1 MIQSSIRSEDLF
13 ARIDGDEFSM
23 IVRNC
28 SVKTAEKK
36 IHQIQ
41 VQFSHDH
48 DRRYPRSFSC
58 GIIGVSQVH
67 EGVQLMSLLNQA
79 DEKMVQQKK
88 KHKEQFDRMIQE
100 KGFRYPII

>member
-58 GIIGVSQVH
+58 GIIGVPQVH
-67 EGVQLMSLLNQA
+67 EGVQLMSLLKQA
-79 DEKMVQQKK
+79 DEKIYQQKK
-88 KHKEQFDRMIQE
+88 KHMEQFDRMIQE

>member
-58 GIIGVSQVH
+58 GIIGVPQVH
-67 EGVQLMSLLNQA
+67 EGVQLMSLLKQA

>member
-1 MIQSSIRSEDLF
+1 M
-13 ARIDGDEFSM
+13 
-23 IVRNC
+23 
-28 SVKTAEKK
+28 
-36 IHQIQ
+36 Q
-41 VQFSHDH
+41 VQFSHDR

-58 GIIGVSQVH
+58 GIIGVPQVH
-67 EGVQLMSLLNQA
+67 EGVQLMSLLKQA